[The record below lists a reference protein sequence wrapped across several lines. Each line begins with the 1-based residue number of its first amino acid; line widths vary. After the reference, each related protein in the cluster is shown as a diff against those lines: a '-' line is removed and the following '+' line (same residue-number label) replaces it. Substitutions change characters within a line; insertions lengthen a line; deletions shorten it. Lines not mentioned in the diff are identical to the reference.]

1 MRIVYLDKLL
11 VLIVA
16 ICSFP
21 LLAQNNSV
29 VSGIVKNR
37 ENGEPLPYASVS
49 LKNHPIGTI
58 SNENGE
64 FDFYVPLSKQGDT
77 LSISRSEERRV
88 GKECRSR
95 WSPYH

>member
-1 MRIVYLDKLL
+1 MIINMKKVL
-11 VLIVA
+11 VLIFM
-16 ICSFP
+16 IFSLP

-37 ENGEPLPYASVS
+37 ETGEPLPYASLS

-64 FDFYVPLSKQGDT
+64 FDFYVPKSKQNDT
-77 LSISRSEERRV
+77 LSISFIGFNLYLIPDKV
-88 GKECRSR
+88 
-95 WSPYH
+95 Y